1 MALRFKNR
9 LSNGRFGKIS
19 VINTG
24 ITKEKLNCGLNSWRE
39 EARIA
44 DEPPPKLPRLINTRA
59 VTVRKKQLCL
69 QKANNLSSNFIQ
81 GLKLPEKPLFLIET
95 KKSNGK

>member
-1 MALRFKNR
+1 MASRFKNR

-39 EARIA
+39 EGRIA

-59 VTVRKKQLCL
+59 VTVRKK
-69 QKANNLSSNFIQ
+69 KTLSS
-81 GLKLPEKPLFLIET
+81 
-95 KKSNGK
+95 KSQ

>member
-1 MALRFKNR
+1 MASRFKNW

-44 DEPPPKLPRLINTRA
+44 DEPPPKLSRLINTRA

-69 QKANNLSSNFIQ
+69 QKANNLSSNFM
-81 GLKLPEKPLFLIET
+81 
-95 KKSNGK
+95 